1 MSLVPVLLGITL
13 AVFFVMRLIP
23 GDAALARLGDD
34 ATPEL
39 LAQYRQMYG
48 LDSSLIEQLLDWLKR
63 VVRFDFGLSLMTNRP
78 ILQDILIRLPAT
90 LELTLVATV
99 ISILVGMPLGIASA
113 WWRNGLVDFASRLLS
128 LLGLSIP
135 NFWLALLLILWIS
148 LTLGWLPASGYVSF
162 SENPARNLRAIILP
176 SVTLGVGMA
185 AVVARFTRSSVLEVL
200 RRDYI
205 RTARGKGV
213 SPRGVLLRHALKNA
227 LIPVVTIVGVQMG
240 TMLGGTVIIEDIF
253 AWPGL
258 GRFALEAI
266 YNRDYYVIQTAVL
279 FMATFYVLINFLVD
293 ITYTLLNPQ
302 IEYG

>member
-1 MSLVPVLLGITL
+1 
-13 AVFFVMRLIP
+13 MRLIP